1 MNRRATLG
9 LIAGAPL
16 MTAPPA
22 AAHSPADDR
31 AAVQAWCERCVT
43 AWAAGD
49 GPAMYAGAAE
59 DLEWINIVGMHWRG
73 KADVVEAHERYL
85 TTMFRGV
92 PMNLREIETLRPIGR
107 DGVVAV
113 VRWAVGQF
121 TTPTG
126 HVIPP
131 SEDRMTLV
139 FVRDAGGLRLL
150 HGANVQIDPVA
161 AASDPIRRNAD
172 AE

>member
-1 MNRRATLG
+1 MNRRATLA

-16 MTAPPA
+16 MTALPA
-22 AAHSPADDR
+22 QARTPADDR
-31 AAVQAWCERCVT
+31 AAVQAWCDRCVA

-49 GPAMYAGAAE
+49 GPAMYAGDAE
-59 DLEWINIVGMHWRG
+59 ALEWINIVGMHWRG
-73 KADVVEAHERYL
+73 KADVVTAHERYL

-92 PMNLREIETLRPIGR
+92 PMSLREIETLRPIGR

-139 FVRDAGGLRLL
+139 FERDADALRLL

-161 AASDPIRRNAD
+161 AASDPIS
-172 AE
+172 